1 MTGEALG
8 TSERAAARL
17 AAATAGLPPLRA
29 GQESLNEEICDRLID
44 LAAAHAAVARTADDG
59 GGRDAA
65 ARSVDACVCRAVE
78 DDVVRTLS
86 RTGTRLDGGPS
97 LEDAHRE
104 VTRIVTRLA
113 EPAHYDAVCALLRT
127 GLGERPDGRAA
138 GAWDI
143 ADEAL
148 RGLVSARAEWAGADP
163 ACTAAGGWV
172 VVDRVARVRLTAA
185 LLAQARAL
193 GGDDAE
199 HLVNAARRYAWNWLR
214 LPPPEAATAVHV
226 RRTGELAAWIGVLAA
241 GGPATEGGAG

>member
-44 LAAAHAAVARTADDG
+44 LAAAHAAVARTADD

-127 GLGERPDGRAA
+127 GLGDRPDGRAA